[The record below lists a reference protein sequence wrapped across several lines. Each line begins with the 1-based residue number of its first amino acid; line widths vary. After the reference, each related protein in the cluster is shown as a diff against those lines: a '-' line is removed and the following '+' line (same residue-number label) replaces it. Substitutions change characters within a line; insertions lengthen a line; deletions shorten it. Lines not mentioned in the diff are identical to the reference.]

1 MADRVNKMCF
11 KHIHSTFQS
20 ISVQIYQR
28 LMLIDFIFA
37 EIWKDLDRPT
47 PTAFACSTVSWLRVK
62 THLVRMGHICSHT
75 LLHVHP
81 QLTSKLLPEDI
92 GIKHAYASHHWK
104 SYHMDNCLLLSGS
117 VFFTAWSG
125 DGNFWSGHC
134 FRLALQSFLLS
145 FCWVVSSVNIA
156 CYRERPLNII
166 WQAIVTDDGMI
177 SIWVC
182 FICVICLSSLLS
194 RVCVAVATSGVSFHG
209 GGWGW
214 G

>member
-1 MADRVNKMCF
+1 
-11 KHIHSTFQS
+11 
-20 ISVQIYQR
+20 
-28 LMLIDFIFA
+28 
-37 EIWKDLDRPT
+37 
-47 PTAFACSTVSWLRVK
+47 
-62 THLVRMGHICSHT
+62 MGHICSHT

-92 GIKHAYASHHWK
+92 GTKHAYASHHRK

-117 VFFTAWSG
+117 VFSLLEAEMATFG
-125 DGNFWSGHC
+125 SGHC

-145 FCWVVSSVNIA
+145 FCWVVSCVNIA

-194 RVCVAVATSGVSFHG
+194 RVCVAAATSGVFCHS

-214 G
+214 GWCRTAFDMLLWELMEWSVAGHFYPYAVQQ

>member
-1 MADRVNKMCF
+1 
-11 KHIHSTFQS
+11 
-20 ISVQIYQR
+20 
-28 LMLIDFIFA
+28 
-37 EIWKDLDRPT
+37 
-47 PTAFACSTVSWLRVK
+47 
-62 THLVRMGHICSHT
+62 MGHICSHT

-92 GIKHAYASHHWK
+92 GTKHAYASHHRK

-117 VFFTAWSG
+117 VFSLLEAEMATFG
-125 DGNFWSGHC
+125 SGHC

-194 RVCVAVATSGVSFHG
+194 RVCVAVATSGVSCHG
-209 GGWGW
+209 GGVGVGLVQNSLWHAVMTADGMIRCRSFLSLRRTAVGTCHSLGLFGLLW
-214 G
+214 RWQSDNQVTSGSNGS